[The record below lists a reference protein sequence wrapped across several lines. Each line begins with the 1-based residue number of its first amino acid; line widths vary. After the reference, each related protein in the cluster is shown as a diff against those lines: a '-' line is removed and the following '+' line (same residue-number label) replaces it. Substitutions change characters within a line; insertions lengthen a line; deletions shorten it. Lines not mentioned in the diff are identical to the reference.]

1 MKKSILKFHRS
12 YINIVLLISILI
24 LVSLFPINSNPAQ
37 AGNNKI
43 RVQNRQQE
51 IVFNP
56 IGDNEFQGNMMISW
70 QAEGNHGDEDVE
82 ITINNLQ
89 HKDNGQTI
97 DKEAVLIKEVEDQQT
112 GELNNEIVLSTTD
125 SESKQLK
132 FKLDKDEL
140 DLDDLQ
146 AGTYVTKIN
155 FQPDEIDIK
164 PTVNSNHGHPKL
176 IVQVTQTPE
185 IDLNKNTIDW
195 TIEKPNK
202 DEAQYSESV
211 EWEILNTSNYD
222 DLNITFS
229 SKGINNDEKRDL
241 TKDKYKRFF
250 QYIITEN
257 DNEDTTTFVPGNE
270 ITLSADSNQIGNLKL
285 KYSNDIDDGN
295 WTDLDAGSYEDV
307 VTITISSQ

>member
-1 MKKSILKFHRS
+1 MKISNLKFHRS
-12 YINIVLLISILI
+12 YINIVLITSILI
-24 LVSLFPINSNPAQ
+24 LVSLFAINSNPVQ

-43 RVQNRQQE
+43 RVENRQQE

-56 IGDNEFQGNMMISW
+56 IGNNEFQGNMMISW

-82 ITINNLQ
+82 ITIGNLEHQ
-89 HKDNGQTI
+89 NSNKTI
-97 DKEAVLIKEVEDQQT
+97 DNEAVLIKEVDNQQT
-112 GELNNEIVLSTTD
+112 GKLNSEVVLSTDT
-125 SESKQLK
+125 SESKQIK
-132 FKLDKDEL
+132 FKLDKDEM

-146 AGTYVTKIN
+146 AGTYAANIN
-155 FQPDEIDIK
+155 FKPNNIEIQP
-164 PTVNSNHGHPKL
+164 PVNSNHGHPKL
-176 IVQVTQTPE
+176 IVKVTQTPE

-222 DLNITFS
+222 NLNITFS
-229 SKGINNDEKRDL
+229 SEGINNDNKRDL

-257 DNEDTTTFVPGNE
+257 DNENTITFDPGNE

-295 WTDLDAGSYEDV
+295 WTDLGAGEYEDV
-307 VTITISSQ
+307 VTITISN